1 MICIK
6 CYHLNSCHRK
16 PSLDDRCMY
25 YLKKGIVRLDNGI
38 DAIVNPLNTR
48 EIDFEE
54 IRRCYEVSM
63 KGRYKWPTLTSL

>member
-25 YLKKGIVRLDNGI
+25 YLKKGTVRLDNGI
-38 DAIVNPLNTR
+38 DVNVNPLDTS
-48 EIDFEE
+48 EIDVEE
-54 IRRCYEVSM
+54 IRRSVE
-63 KGRYKWPTLTSL
+63 GLQ